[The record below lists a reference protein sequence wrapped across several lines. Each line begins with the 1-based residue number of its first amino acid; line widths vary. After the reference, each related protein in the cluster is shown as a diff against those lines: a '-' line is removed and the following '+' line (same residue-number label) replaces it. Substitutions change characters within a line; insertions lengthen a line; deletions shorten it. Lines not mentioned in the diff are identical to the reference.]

1 MISQHERDYSM
12 SKKENQVIEQDELVE
27 MDTSWT
33 GQVLVIG
40 AVVGALTGLAGAY
53 LLIQRAR
60 KRAEPPNL
68 NAGEG
73 IKLGLLV
80 FGLLR
85 QVALLGGGDEK

>member
-1 MISQHERDYSM
+1 MGRQDKDKLI
-12 SKKENQVIEQDELVE
+12 VEQKQMVE
-27 MDTSWT
+27 VDTSWT

-40 AVVGALTGLAGAY
+40 AVVGALTGLGAAY
-53 LLIQRAR
+53 LLIQRAK

-85 QVALLGGGDEK
+85 QVAMLGSGDEK

>member
-1 MISQHERDYSM
+1 MGRQEKIVV
-12 SKKENQVIEQDELVE
+12 ENREMVE
-27 MDTSWT
+27 MDTSWA

-40 AVVGALTGLAGAY
+40 AVVGALTGLGAAY

-60 KRAEPPNL
+60 RRAEPPNL

-85 QVALLGGGDEK
+85 QVAMLGGDEEK

>member
-1 MISQHERDYSM
+1 MA
-12 SKKENQVIEQDELVE
+12 KKENKTFESAEMVE
-27 MDTSWT
+27 MDTTWS

-53 LLIQRAR
+53 LLLQRAKR
-60 KRAEPPNL
+60 RAEPPNL
-68 NAGEG
+68 NASEG

-85 QVALLGGGDEK
+85 QVALLGSGDEK